1 MLGKSGGKGIKEG
14 KGFMSDYMQVLTTI
28 DSAEEAERLESK
40 LKARCPATRYL
51 MAGHLRHCGYAR
63 DRQSRDLRLIV
74 AGISAGVPGRG

>member
-1 MLGKSGGKGIKEG
+1 
-14 KGFMSDYMQVLTTI
+14 MSDYMQVLTTI